1 MLSTAVD
8 RRLENRNRLSHI
20 IRTIEFCGLQ
30 EIPLK
35 GHRDAGAFSSNETDC
50 NDGVFKAALRLR
62 VEAANKQTSDIFS
75 KVSRKASYLSWRVQN
90 HIIPLMGDA
99 IQKQIVSDI
108 SQCKYFSIL
117 ADETTDANQTEQLSL
132 SVRFFKDNKVH
143 AEFLC
148 FVPVSSTTGKDLA
161 STILTQLS
169 QLGLN
174 LEHMSNQGYVGQ
186 VIWAEN
192 IVVSRLE

>member
-1 MLSTAVD
+1 V
-8 RRLENRNRLSHI
+8 ENRNRLSHI

-35 GHRDAGAFSSNETDC
+35 GHRDAGAFSPNETDC

-117 ADETTDANQTEQLSL
+117 ADETTDANQKSNLVYPFGFSKITKCTQNFCALFQFL
-132 SVRFFKDNKVH
+132 QQQVKILHLRFSPNY
-143 AEFLC
+143 LN
-148 FVPVSSTTGKDLA
+148 
-161 STILTQLS
+161 
-169 QLGLN
+169 LGL
-174 LEHMSNQGYVGQ
+174 
-186 VIWAEN
+186 I
-192 IVVSRLE
+192 